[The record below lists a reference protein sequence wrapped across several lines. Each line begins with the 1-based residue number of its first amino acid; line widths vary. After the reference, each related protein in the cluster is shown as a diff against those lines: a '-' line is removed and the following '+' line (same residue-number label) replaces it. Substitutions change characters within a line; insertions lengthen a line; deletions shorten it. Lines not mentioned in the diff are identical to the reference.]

1 MDEMIFG
8 VECSIEVERLRS
20 VVESYERNA
29 DRALVAYFLNVDFH
43 QYCSK
48 MGMFDI
54 PKPKGGCLRRPTWIG
69 GFSITAVKD
78 YIWDAIATGMD
89 KEDDVVDPA
98 SHQGSNEL

>member
-1 MDEMIFG
+1 MKLRPSTGTVCRNLMDEMIFG

-20 VVESYERNA
+20 VVESYESGA

-54 PKPKGGCLRRPTWIG
+54 PKSKRGAFKKAHMDRRFFHYGYKRLYLGRNIHRYG
-69 GFSITAVKD
+69 QRG
-78 YIWDAIATGMD
+78 
-89 KEDDVVDPA
+89 
-98 SHQGSNEL
+98 